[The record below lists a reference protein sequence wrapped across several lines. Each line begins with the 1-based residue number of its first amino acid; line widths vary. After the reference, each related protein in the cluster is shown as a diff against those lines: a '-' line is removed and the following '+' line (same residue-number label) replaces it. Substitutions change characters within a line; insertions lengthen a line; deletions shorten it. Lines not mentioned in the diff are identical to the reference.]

1 MFESSPSYVNLL
13 YTAKEWKDHVI
24 RSDSFD
30 KPSGHMNPSSFP
42 VTSYTNEAEF
52 VQVGAFALSKGI
64 KSIIIIFIAHTKLL
78 SFGVACRVHFMVHLS
93 W

>member
-1 MFESSPSYVNLL
+1 MFESLPSYVNLL
-13 YTAKEWKDHVI
+13 YKAKEWKDHVV
-24 RSDSFD
+24 RSGSFD

-42 VTSYTNEAEF
+42 VTSYTNEADF

-64 KSIIIIFIAHTKLL
+64 KSIIIFIAHKKLL
-78 SFGVACRVHFMVHLS
+78 SFGVVCGVHFMVHFS

>member
-1 MFESSPSYVNLL
+1 VFESLPSYVNLL
-13 YTAKEWKDHVI
+13 YTAKEWKDHVV
-24 RSDSFD
+24 RSGSFD

-42 VTSYTNEAEF
+42 VTSYTNEADF

-64 KSIIIIFIAHTKLL
+64 KSIIIFIAHKKLL
-78 SFGVACRVHFMVHLS
+78 SFGVVCRVHFMVHFS

>member
-1 MFESSPSYVNLL
+1 MFESPPSYVNLL
-13 YTAKEWKDHVI
+13 YTAKEWKDHVV

-42 VTSYTNEAEF
+42 VTSYTNEADF

-78 SFGVACRVHFMVHLS
+78 RFGVACRVHFMVHLS